1 MDKADEAWSLRES
14 EPRRDREGAPAV
26 PTFARSA
33 PADLL
38 EPRPPSPAA
47 APAGDGAV
55 APGAELM
62 RSSGGPEGDGGRALG
77 AAAKHGAARRDGDAD
92 EGMEQ
97 LRAPVAAEPDPEA
110 QDTDS
115 GKRPR
120 GKGVLAAAEA
130 RRAVVQA
137 AVPHVA

>member
-1 MDKADEAWSLRES
+1 MWTRQTRHGHCARASHAATAS
-14 EPRRDREGAPAV
+14 QRR
-26 PTFARSA
+26 
-33 PADLL
+33 
-38 EPRPPSPAA
+38 
-47 APAGDGAV
+47 
-55 APGAELM
+55 
-62 RSSGGPEGDGGRALG
+62 LG